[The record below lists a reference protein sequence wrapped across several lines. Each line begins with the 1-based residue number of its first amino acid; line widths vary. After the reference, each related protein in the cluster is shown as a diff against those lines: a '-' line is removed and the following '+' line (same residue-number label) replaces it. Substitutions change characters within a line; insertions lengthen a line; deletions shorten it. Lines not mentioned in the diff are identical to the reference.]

1 MTISGSFTLLRDTG
15 ASEVIKGCLVVVR
28 DHITFDNEI
37 QGYIDIQDS
46 SGVVIFTLPVLI
58 RKPISS
64 SDIDEEL
71 LIEAARSVCLD
82 MQLE

>member
-1 MTISGSFTLLRDTG
+1 MHISGSFTLVNDTESKIING
-15 ASEVIKGCLVVVR
+15 CSGVIR
-28 DHITFDNEI
+28 EHISLDNEI

-46 SGVVIFTLPVLI
+46 SGVIIFTFPVLI
-58 RKPISS
+58 RKPISG

-71 LIEAARSVCLD
+71 LIEAVRSVCLD